1 MEQPGTASTS
11 YERVRAVLIEDMRV
25 DEDRIAPDA
34 AIAALSM
41 DSLEVCYLIAALEE
55 EFGCDVLEDDFPKL
69 RTVQDIADY
78 ADKQLAAKLTP
89 A

>member
-11 YERVRAVLIEDMRV
+11 YERVRRVLM
-25 DEDRIAPDA
+25 DEMSIDEGRIAPDA
-34 AIAALSM
+34 AIAALSL
-41 DSLEVCYLIAALEE
+41 DSIEFADLILELEK
-55 EFGCDVLEDDFPKL
+55 EFDCDVLDDDFPKL